1 MANGNG
7 KTTKKTLGKV
17 FAIDAGN
24 RTAACAVPEVPD
36 GATAFSSETEL
47 AAVSAGWPAHR
58 LVEIWNRLPGVTAV
72 SKFTDRKTAIRR
84 IWRAVH
90 GLAPAGGR
98 QPVGAAQGAGR
109 KTAGPTK
116 RPQTQPAGTKTDR
129 IIALLKRPEG
139 ATLKAIMSVTGW
151 QSHSV
156 RGFVSAHLTK
166 RKGFKVRSFKRNGER
181 VYRIRS

>member
-1 MANGNG
+1 MANDNG
-7 KTTKKTLGKV
+7 KTTKETLGKV
-17 FAIDAGN
+17 FAIEAGN
-24 RTAACAVPEVPD
+24 HTGAYAAQEVPG
-36 GATAFSSETEL
+36 GAAAFSSETEL
-47 AAVSAGWPAHR
+47 AAVSEGWPAHR

-84 IWRAVH
+84 IWRAVRE
-90 GLAPAGGR
+90 LEPAGGR
-98 QPVGAAQGAGR
+98 QRVRAAQGAGR
-109 KTAGPTK
+109 KTAGQTK

-139 ATLKAIMSVTGW
+139 ATLKAIMLATGW

-166 RKGFKVRSFKRNGER
+166 RKGFKVKSFKRDGER